1 VCCGKRE
8 RQRKG
13 GKRERGEGEGEER
26 ELFSL
31 RILEISIILDLR
43 ANEENKESLYIIN

>member
-1 VCCGKRE
+1 VCGRKE
-8 RQRKG
+8 RQREE
-13 GKRERGEGEGEER
+13 GKKERGEGEER
-26 ELFSL
+26 EIFSI